1 VCQIDPLLQDAV
13 AQSASDIH
21 LTAEQPPIFRVHGQL
36 VRQGKVAFSAAD
48 LETMLLEILPADR
61 REEFQLKGQAD
72 FSYAIAGLGRFRVN
86 AYRQRNHVALALRT
100 IPFRIQPLHELG
112 LPEVVAGLCDKP
124 HGLVVVTGPTGSGK
138 STTLASM
145 VDLING
151 KYAHHI
157 ITLEDPI
164 EFLHRHRLSIINQ
177 REIGQDC
184 PSFALGLRAALRQ
197 NPNVILIGE
206 MRDLETI
213 AIALQAAETGHLVL
227 ATLHTNDAAS
237 TVDRIIDVFP
247 PEQQQQVRVQLG
259 GCLQGIVAQRLFT
272 RKDRT
277 GRIGAFETLIATPAV
292 RNLIREG
299 KTHQIPSVIQTSGK
313 LGMRLMEDAVKELY
327 AAGRVAQ
334 EDYQQYV
341 SETTV
346 LQQQGYGAAP
356 LGYHVPRLVR

>member
-197 NPNVILIGE
+197 NPNVILIGTW
-206 MRDLETI
+206 RRLRSPCRPPRRGISSWRRSTRTT
-213 AIALQAAETGHLVL
+213 LPQRSTGSSTSSRPSSSSRSGFSWAV
-227 ATLHTNDAAS
+227 ACRESSPSASSPARTGPAAS
-237 TVDRIIDVFP
+237 
-247 PEQQQQVRVQLG
+247 
-259 GCLQGIVAQRLFT
+259 A
-272 RKDRT
+272 
-277 GRIGAFETLIATPAV
+277 
-292 RNLIREG
+292 
-299 KTHQIPSVIQTSGK
+299 PS
-313 LGMRLMEDAVKELY
+313 R
-327 AAGRVAQ
+327 R
-334 EDYQQYV
+334 
-341 SETTV
+341 
-346 LQQQGYGAAP
+346 
-356 LGYHVPRLVR
+356 